1 MVRLLKHRSKG
12 FTLIETSIVLFVFCL
27 IFTIPTLKLVDFKER
42 IELRNTTRLVK
53 SVIENSTRKALL
65 NRKVYRISYYK
76 NDHEI
81 DVRSGNES
89 THIPINPDITIDNLF
104 NVYISNNG
112 TVSPRTITVI
122 GKKRQERIKIQMSWG
137 RMIDG

>member
-1 MVRLLKHRSKG
+1 MLLKQRSKG
-12 FTLIETSIVLFVFCL
+12 FTLLETSIVLFIFCL
-27 IFTIPTLKLVDFKER
+27 IFTIPTLKLVDFREK

-53 SVIENSTRKALL
+53 SVVENTTRKALL

-81 DVRSGNES
+81 DINCGDKTDR
-89 THIPINPDITIDNLF
+89 IPIDPNITIDNLF

-112 TVSPRTITVI
+112 TISPRTITVI
-122 GKKRQERIKIQMSWG
+122 GKKRQETIKIQMSWG